1 MPFQLLPTMIKGPM
15 NYTYVLLSEA
25 DDRLYIGATSDL
37 RKRLKLH
44 AAGRVRSTVYR
55 RPLILIYYEAGLSAD
70 DAYRRERFLKT
81 GKGGRY
87 LKNRLT
93 SSLSTLRKKK
103 LERH

>member
-1 MPFQLLPTMIKGPM
+1 MPFQLLTMNKGLM

-25 DDRLYIGATSDL
+25 DGRLYIGVTSDL
-37 RKRLKLH
+37 RNRIKLH
-44 AAGRVRSTVYR
+44 ATGRVQSTAYR
-55 RPLILIYYEAGLSAD
+55 RPLKFIYYEAGLSAD